1 VNISAQPQR
10 IGIYAGTFNPVH
22 AGHVAFAL
30 QAMKTAK
37 LDKLYFLPER
47 RPRHKQGVEHFGH
60 RVAMLKRASRPYPQ
74 FEVLELDDV
83 SFTVKRTLSK
93 LEHMFPGARLVLLVG
108 SDTAGYMT
116 QWPLFDRLCMRT
128 EVVIG
133 VRKDS
138 TVEAMRT
145 LTTSWPIQPV
155 DTHILTSYAPHV
167 SSHAVR
173 EALRARRYTQG
184 LLSSVSRYSDH
195 HWLYVSLA

>member
-1 VNISAQPQR
+1 MKTLR

-30 QAMKTAK
+30 QAMQTAK

-47 RPRHKQGVEHFGH
+47 RPRYKQGVEHFGH

-74 FEVLELDDV
+74 FDVLELDDV

-93 LEHMFPGARLVLLVG
+93 LEHLFPAARLVMLVG
-108 SDTAGYMT
+108 SDTVQFMP
-116 QWPLFDRLCMRT
+116 QWPLFDRLAMRT
-128 EVVIG
+128 ELVIG

-138 TVEAMRT
+138 TIKAT
-145 LTTSWPIQPV
+145 QQLIASWPVQPV

-167 SSHAVR
+167 SSHHIR

-184 LLSSVSRYSDH
+184 LLASVSRYSDH